1 MGGFIVSIFFLII
14 GLVLLVK
21 GADFFVEGSSS
32 IAKRLNIPS
41 MVIGLTLVAFGT
53 SAPELAV
60 SVSGSLNQANGI
72 VFGNVVGSNIVNIL
86 FILGISAFITP
97 ISIKSKTIFKEMPFA
112 ILTTVALMLMVM
124 DGLINGDPISVISR
138 SEGWTLLLFFA
149 IYLYSMVEISIMG
162 KEESEEE
169 ILVMPIPKSIL
180 FTIGGLA
187 AVIIG
192 ADLVVNAA
200 TEIATQLGLS
210 DTIIGLT
217 VVAIGTSLPELIT
230 SVVAAKKGENDI
242 AVGNIVG
249 SCIFN
254 VLLVMGISGIIFPID
269 IAAENYADLW
279 ILLAA
284 MVVVVPMMYTSKKIS
299 RVEGVLMMLAYV
311 AYSAFIVMRAMA

>member
-1 MGGFIVSIFFLII
+1 MSIFFLII

-192 ADLVVNAA
+192 ANLVVNAA

>member
-1 MGGFIVSIFFLII
+1 
-14 GLVLLVK
+14 VLLVK

>member
-1 MGGFIVSIFFLII
+1 VSIVFLII

-21 GADFFVEGSSS
+21 GADYFVEGSSS
-32 IAKRLNIPS
+32 IAKRFNIPS

-53 SAPELAV
+53 SSPELAV

-72 VFGNVVGSNIVNIL
+72 VFGNVVGSNIVNVL

-112 ILTTVALMLMVM
+112 ILTTIALMLMVM

-138 SEGWTLLLFFA
+138 SEGWILLLFFA

-162 KEESEEE
+162 KEDSEEE
-169 ILVMPIPKSIL
+169 ILVLPIPKSII
-180 FTIGGLA
+180 FTIGGLVA
-187 AVIIG
+187 IVFG
-192 ADLVVNAA
+192 ADLVVNGAS
-200 TEIATQLGLS
+200 EIAALFGLS
-210 DTIIGLT
+210 ETLIGLT
-217 VVAIGTSLPELIT
+217 IVAIGTSLPELIT

-254 VLLVMGISGIIFPID
+254 VLFVMGVSGVIYPVD
-269 IAAENYADLW
+269 IAIEYYADLW

-284 MVVVVPMMYTSKKIS
+284 MLVVVPMMYTSKRIS
-299 RVEGVLMMLAYV
+299 RWEGVLMMLGYV
-311 AYSAFIVMRAMA
+311 AYTVFIITRAVS

>member
-192 ADLVVNAA
+192 ANLVVNAA

>member
-1 MGGFIVSIFFLII
+1 
-14 GLVLLVK
+14 
-21 GADFFVEGSSS
+21 
-32 IAKRLNIPS
+32 

-53 SAPELAV
+53 SSPELAV

-72 VFGNVVGSNIVNIL
+72 VFGNVVGSNIVNVL

-112 ILTTVALMLMVM
+112 ILTTIALMLMVM

-138 SEGWTLLLFFA
+138 SEGWILLLFFA

-162 KEESEEE
+162 KEDSEEE
-169 ILVMPIPKSIL
+169 ILVLPIPKSII
-180 FTIGGLA
+180 FTIGGLVA
-187 AVIIG
+187 IVFG
-192 ADLVVNAA
+192 ADLVVNGAS
-200 TEIATQLGLS
+200 EIAALFGLS
-210 DTIIGLT
+210 ETLIGLT
-217 VVAIGTSLPELIT
+217 IVAIGTSLPELIT

-254 VLLVMGISGIIFPID
+254 VLFVMGVSGVIYPVD
-269 IAAENYADLW
+269 IAIPYYADLW

-284 MVVVVPMMYTSKKIS
+284 MLVVVPMMYTSKKIS
-299 RVEGVLMMLAYV
+299 RWEGVLMMLGYV
-311 AYSAFIVMRAMA
+311 AYTVFIITRAVS

>member
-1 MGGFIVSIFFLII
+1 MSIIFLII

-21 GADFFVEGSSS
+21 GADYFVEGSSS
-32 IAKRLNIPS
+32 IAKGFNIPS

-72 VFGNVVGSNIVNIL
+72 VFGNVVGSNIVNVL
-86 FILGISAFITP
+86 FILGISAFISP

-138 SEGWTLLLFFA
+138 SEGWILLLFFA
-149 IYLYSMVEISIMG
+149 IYLYSMVEIAILG
-162 KEESEEE
+162 QEEAQDE
-169 ILVMPIPKSIL
+169 IILLTIPKSIL
-180 FTIGGLA
+180 FTLGGLA
-187 AVIIG
+187 AVIFG
-192 ADLVVNAA
+192 ADLVVKAA
-200 TEIATQLGLS
+200 TEIASLLGMS
-210 DTIIGLT
+210 DTVIGLT

-269 IAAENYADLW
+269 IAMENYADLW

-284 MVVVVPMMYTSKKIS
+284 MVIVVPMMYTSKKIS
-299 RVEGVLMMLAYV
+299 RWEGVVMMLGYV

>member
-1 MGGFIVSIFFLII
+1 
-14 GLVLLVK
+14 
-21 GADFFVEGSSS
+21 
-32 IAKRLNIPS
+32 

-53 SAPELAV
+53 SSPELAV

-72 VFGNVVGSNIVNIL
+72 VFGNVVGSNIVNVL
-86 FILGISAFITP
+86 FILGISAFISP

-124 DGLINGDPISVISR
+124 DGLINSDPISVVSR
-138 SEGWTLLLFFA
+138 SEGWILLLFFA

-169 ILVMPIPKSIL
+169 IVVLPMPKSVL
-180 FTIGGLA
+180 FTIGGFVA
-187 AVIIG
+187 IIFG

-200 TEIATQLGLS
+200 SEIAALLGLS
-210 DTIIGLT
+210 ETLIGLT

-242 AVGNIVG
+242 AVGNIIG

-254 VLLVMGISGIIFPID
+254 VLFVMGVSGVIYPIS
-269 IAAENYADLW
+269 IAMENYADLW

-284 MVVVVPMMYTSKKIS
+284 MLVVVPMMFTSKKIS
-299 RVEGVLMMLAYV
+299 RWEGVVMMLGYV
-311 AYSAFIVMRAMA
+311 AYSVFIIMRAIA

>member
-1 MGGFIVSIFFLII
+1 MSILFLII

-21 GADFFVEGSSS
+21 GADYFVEGSSS
-32 IAKRLNIPS
+32 IAKRFNIPS

-97 ISIKSKTIFKEMPFA
+97 ISMKSKTIFKEMPFA
-112 ILTTVALMLMVM
+112 ILTTIALMLMVM
-124 DGLINGDPISVISR
+124 DGLINGDPISVISH
-138 SEGWTLLLFFA
+138 SEGWILLLLFA

-162 KEESEEE
+162 KEESAEE
-169 ILVMPIPKSIL
+169 ILVLPMPKSVI
-180 FTIGGLA
+180 FTIGGLLT
-187 AVIIG
+187 IIFG
-192 ADLVVNAA
+192 ANLVVNGAS
-200 TEIATQLGLS
+200 EIAALFGLS
-210 DTIIGLT
+210 ETLIGLT
-217 VVAIGTSLPELIT
+217 IVAIGTSLPELIT

-249 SCIFN
+249 SNIFN
-254 VLLVMGISGIIFPID
+254 VLFVMGVSAVIYPVD
-269 IAAENYADLW
+269 IAIENYADLW

-284 MVVVVPMMYTSKKIS
+284 MLVVVPMMYTSKKIS
-299 RVEGVLMMLAYV
+299 RWEGVLMMLGYV
-311 AYSAFIVMRAMA
+311 GYTVYIITRAVS

>member
-1 MGGFIVSIFFLII
+1 MSILFLII

-21 GADFFVEGSSS
+21 GADYFVEGSSS
-32 IAKRLNIPS
+32 IAKRFNIPS

-97 ISIKSKTIFKEMPFA
+97 ISMKSKTIFKEMPFA
-112 ILTTVALMLMVM
+112 ILTTIALMLMVM

-138 SEGWTLLLFFA
+138 SEGWILLLFFA

-162 KEESEEE
+162 KEDSEEE
-169 ILVMPIPKSIL
+169 ILVLPIPKSII
-180 FTIGGLA
+180 FTIGGLVA
-187 AVIIG
+187 IVFG
-192 ADLVVNAA
+192 ADLVVNGAS
-200 TEIATQLGLS
+200 EIAALFGLS
-210 DTIIGLT
+210 ETLIGLT
-217 VVAIGTSLPELIT
+217 IVAIGTSLPELIT

-254 VLLVMGISGIIFPID
+254 VLFVMGVSGVIYPVD
-269 IAAENYADLW
+269 IAIEYYADLW

-284 MVVVVPMMYTSKKIS
+284 MLVVVPMMYTSKRIS
-299 RVEGVLMMLAYV
+299 RWEGVLMMLGYV
-311 AYSAFIVMRAMA
+311 AYTVFIITRAVS

>member
-1 MGGFIVSIFFLII
+1 MSIFFLII